1 MYLWKILKCIDGDV
15 AQLVEHLPEEQGVVG
30 SIPTVTTKKN
40 NNMKAILEFNLPDD
54 QQDFDLANSGMKFW
68 SVLYDLD
75 QSLRT
80 KTKYAS
86 DDLPQEKYDAYQEIR
101 DELRELMSD
110 NNINFDMVK

>member
-1 MYLWKILKCIDGDV
+1 MGDLNFIFGDV

-54 QQDFDLANSGMKFW
+54 QQDFDLAVSGMKFW

-110 NNINFDMVK
+110 NNLSFDMVK

>member
-1 MYLWKILKCIDGDV
+1 VGDLNFIFGDV

-54 QQDFDLANSGMKFW
+54 QQDFDLAISGMKFW

-110 NNINFDMVK
+110 NNLNFDMVK